1 MHFITTTMKLR
12 PANLW
17 ILFVP
22 GFIISCKNLDLSNN
36 GDKYYY
42 YPSKNVYYDVERS
55 NFLYSLDSGKTWDS
69 VYSPSATPAIEGKRE
84 TVYSTEPPVWKD
96 NEAHRKMYNGVVLNI
111 INEQNL
117 KVHEPPSKKTTAS
130 NTSNQTGNEA
140 EKKERK
146 RPIKRFFQK
155 LFGKKK

>member
-1 MHFITTTMKLR
+1 MKLR

-17 ILFVP
+17 IFFAAV
-22 GFIISCKNLDLSNN
+22 FIVSCKNLDLSHT
-36 GDKYYY
+36 GDEYYY

-55 NFLYSLDSGKTWDS
+55 NFLFSLDSGKTWDS
-69 VYSPSATPAIEGKRE
+69 VYSATATPAIDGKRE
-84 TVYSTEPPVWKD
+84 TVYSTEAPVWKD
-96 NEAHRKMYNGVVLNI
+96 NEVHLKMYNGVVLNI

-117 KVHEPPSKKTTAS
+117 KVHEPPQKKAIAS
-130 NTSNQTGNEA
+130 NASNETRNEG